1 MTDVGLGYITLG
13 QPSTTLSG
21 GEAQRIK
28 LATELCKRDTGK
40 TLYILDEPTTGL
52 HFEDIRILMKVIN
65 KLVDKGNTAIIIEHN
80 IDVMLQGDN
89 IIDLGPDGGEAGGKI
104 VASGTPEVV
113 SNCPKSITAPFL
125 KE

>member
-1 MTDVGLGYITLG
+1 
-13 QPSTTLSG
+13 
-21 GEAQRIK
+21 
-28 LATELCKRDTGK
+28 
-40 TLYILDEPTTGL
+40 
-52 HFEDIRILMKVIN
+52 MKVIN

-113 SNCPKSITAPFL
+113 SNSPKSITAPFL
-125 KE
+125 KESLKKSLN